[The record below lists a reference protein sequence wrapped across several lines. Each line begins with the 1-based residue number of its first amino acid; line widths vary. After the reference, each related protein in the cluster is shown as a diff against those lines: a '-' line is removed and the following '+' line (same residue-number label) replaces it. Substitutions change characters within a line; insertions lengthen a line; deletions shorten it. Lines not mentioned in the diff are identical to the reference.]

1 MDPGS
6 QNGMLFQT
14 NDSTKFVNSVLT
26 AQLEDKLLEGESANN
41 VSQASFFVRF
51 SGKHRS
57 TGDVHTSEP
66 AATLGLT
73 QASKLLKSMVN
84 MIKLRSL
91 SFVLPLGLIPSL
103 HIEAQVGSLKT
114 PSPEVRQ
121 FTRYDASSQD
131 ELRLLHIR
139 VVDGTGSP
147 ALEDQTVTLR
157 NGKIVDVSP
166 TKADE
171 HADGHRALDLSGRTV
186 LPGLVGM
193 HDHLFY
199 IARAADNAEHQT
211 GFPTLL
217 PQMTYS
223 APRLYIANGVTTA
236 RTTGSMEPYTD
247 LNLRDAIEALEIPG
261 PHLDVTGPYLIGEGN
276 LFLQMHTL
284 HGPEETRKMVDYWA
298 DQGVTS
304 FKAYTNLTRAEL
316 KAAIDEVHARGL
328 KITGHLCSV
337 TYPEAA
343 EMGIDNLEHG
353 FTVNTQLDPGK
364 QPDVCPATQ
373 GLPTQE
379 AMDPDGPDGKALIA
393 LLIQHHVAVTSTLP
407 VDEADGLGNPPLR
420 QRALDMLSPQARETY
435 LYERNAQMTRRRE
448 ALQRYRSLFK
458 REELFERR
466 FVQAGGLLMAGPDPT
481 SDGHIIPG
489 FGDQREIELLV
500 DAGFSPVQAIKIG
513 TLNGATYLGRAD
525 HIGSIQAGKDA
536 DLMIVRGNPS
546 SNINDIEN
554 VEWVVQGGR
563 VYDSAA
569 LLDSI
574 KGSYGL
580 Y

>member
-1 MDPGS
+1 
-6 QNGMLFQT
+6 
-14 NDSTKFVNSVLT
+14 
-26 AQLEDKLLEGESANN
+26 
-41 VSQASFFVRF
+41 
-51 SGKHRS
+51 
-57 TGDVHTSEP
+57 
-66 AATLGLT
+66 
-73 QASKLLKSMVN
+73 MVN
-84 MIKLRSL
+84 MTKICYFSL
-91 SFVLPLGLIPSL
+91 LLPSILIMSTF
-103 HIEAQVGSLKT
+103 IEAQVGSSKT

-121 FTRYDASSQD
+121 LTKYDASSED

-139 VVDGTGSP
+139 VVDGTGRV

-157 NGKIVDVSP
+157 NGKIINVSP

-171 HADGHRALDLSGRTV
+171 HADGHHALDLSGRTV

-199 IARAADNAEHQT
+199 VARANDNAEHQT

-223 APRLYIANGVTTA
+223 APRLYLANGVTTA
-236 RTTGSMEPYTD
+236 RTTGSVEPYTD
-247 LNLRDAIEALEIPG
+247 LNLRDAIEALQIPG
-261 PHLDVTGPYLIGEGN
+261 PHLDVTGPYLIGQGN
-276 LFLQMHTL
+276 VFLQMHTL

-304 FKAYTNLTRAEL
+304 FKAYTNLTRSEL

-353 FTVNTQLDPGK
+353 FSVNTQLDPGK

-373 GLPTQE
+373 GGATQR
-379 AMDPDGPDGKALIA
+379 AMDPDGPEAKALIR

-407 VDEADGLGNPPLR
+407 VGNPPLR
-420 QRALDMLSPQARETY
+420 QRLLDMLSPQARETY
-435 LYERNAQMTRRRE
+435 LYERNAQMTTRRDS
-448 ALQRYRSLFK
+448 LQSRRFLFK
-458 REELFERR
+458 REEVLERR
-466 FVQAGGLLMAGPDPT
+466 FVEAGGLLMAGPDPT
-481 SDGHIIPG
+481 SDGHILPG

-500 DAGFSPVQAIKIG
+500 DAGFSPVEAIKIG

-525 HIGSIQAGKDA
+525 HIGSIEAGKDA

-574 KGSYGL
+574 KGTYGL

>member
-1 MDPGS
+1 MM
-6 QNGMLFQT
+6 NT
-14 NDSTKFVNSVLT
+14 
-26 AQLEDKLLEGESANN
+26 
-41 VSQASFFVRF
+41 
-51 SGKHRS
+51 
-57 TGDVHTSEP
+57 
-66 AATLGLT
+66 
-73 QASKLLKSMVN
+73 
-84 MIKLRSL
+84 RSL
-91 SFVLPLGLIPSL
+91 FFFLLLTDLFSPVRGK
-103 HIEAQVGSLKT
+103 AQIASPKT

-121 FTRYDASSQD
+121 FTKYDASSQE

-139 VVDGTGSP
+139 VVDGTGGV
-147 ALEDQTVTLR
+147 ARGDQTVTLR
-157 NGKIVDVSP
+157 DGKIIDVHP
-166 TKADE
+166 TKSDE
-171 HADGHRALDLSGRTV
+171 HADGRRSLDLSGRTV

-199 IARAADNAEHQT
+199 IARAGDNAEHQT

-223 APRLYIANGVTTA
+223 APRLYLANGVTTA

-247 LNLRDAIEALEIPG
+247 LNLRDAIETLQIPG

-276 LFLQMHTL
+276 RFLQMHTL

-316 KAAIDEVHARGL
+316 KAAIDEAHARGI

-353 FTVNTQLDPGK
+353 FVVNTQLDPGK

-373 GLPTQE
+373 GVPTQK
-379 AMDPDGPDGKALIA
+379 AMDPDGPEAKALIA
-393 LLIQHHVAVTSTLP
+393 LLVQHHVALTSTLP
-407 VDEADGLGNPPLR
+407 VEEVDGIGNPPLR

-435 LYERNAQMTRRRE
+435 LYERNAQMTTNRE
-448 ALQRYRSLFK
+448 ALERSIPRFK
-458 REELFERR
+458 REETLERR
-466 FVQAGGLLMAGPDPT
+466 FVEAGGLLMAGPDPT

-500 DAGFSPVQAIKIG
+500 DAGFSPVEAIKIG
-513 TLNGATYLGRAD
+513 TLNGATYLGRANR
-525 HIGSIQAGKDA
+525 IGTIQAGKDA
-536 DLMIVRGNPS
+536 DLMIVRGDPS